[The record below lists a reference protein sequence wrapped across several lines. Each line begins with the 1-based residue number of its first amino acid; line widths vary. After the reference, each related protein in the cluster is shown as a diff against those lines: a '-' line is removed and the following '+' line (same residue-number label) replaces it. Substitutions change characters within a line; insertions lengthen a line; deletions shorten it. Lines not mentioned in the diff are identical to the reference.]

1 MSRYPQGGARANR
14 GAARSLHPTRCQSI
28 EFFALFE
35 LRQNPG
41 QQLLEYRNRAVTG
54 QDLGIGNRRLDE
66 LADKLTKD
74 CLADRALA
82 LAVRGGDQP
91 RELRRIDWPV
101 SDGDGRHVAG
111 NTGCTRF
118 RPIELRALYA
128 TVVHAR

>member
-1 MSRYPQGGARANR
+1 MSRYPQGGARANG

-41 QQLLEYRNRAVTG
+41 QQLLEYGDRAVTG

-74 CLADRALA
+74 RLAAISRANSGESTGLSLTGTVA
-82 LAVRGGDQP
+82 MSPTPGARD
-91 RELRRIDWPV
+91 
-101 SDGDGRHVAG
+101 SGRSS
-111 NTGCTRF
+111 C
-118 RPIELRALYA
+118 ALYA